1 MENLSENS
9 ISEIK
14 SELTDSVVK
23 FSQMPMGKI
32 RHIHFIGIGGSGM
45 SGIAEVMLNLG
56 YEISGSD
63 LSSGRVTEYLQK
75 CGIRITIGHKSSN
88 IENADVVV
96 KSTAIKD
103 DNPEVVEARQRRI
116 PVIPRAE
123 MLAEIMRFRYGIAVA
138 GTHGKTTT
146 TSLVASILAQADMD
160 PTFVIGGK
168 LNSAGTHARLGDSPY
183 LVAEADES
191 DASFLHL
198 QPMISIVTN
207 LEEDHMDT
215 YGGDFRK
222 LEDTFIEFLHQLP
235 FYGLAVLCFDDENVV
250 NIEERVSRRIVSYG
264 IENENVDIRA
274 YDLVQNELKT
284 SFQVKLKEEA
294 ESFSVTLNMPGRH
307 NVLNALAAIAVA
319 NELGISIAVIQEA
332 LLNFQGIGRRFQV
345 YGDLPCNDG
354 GKVMMVD
361 DYGHHPSELAVT
373 IDAIRNGWPTRRLVV
388 AFQPHRYTRTR
399 DLFDSFVHV
408 LNQVDQLLLLEV
420 YPAGEQVIPGADSR
434 SLCRS
439 IRNLGQLDPILVQNY
454 DDLPGLINNLLR
466 DDDILLTMGAG
477 TIGGLATTLHQA
489 LLELNQV
496 DG

>member
-1 MENLSENS
+1 MQKTSDKKIVEQQA
-9 ISEIK
+9 
-14 SELTDSVVK
+14 DSVLK
-23 FSQMPMGKI
+23 FSKMPMGKI

-63 LSSGRVTEYLQK
+63 LSAGRVTEYLQK

-88 IENADVVV
+88 IEQADVVV

-103 DNPEVVEARQRRI
+103 DNPEVVEARKRRI

-235 FYGLAVLCFDDENVV
+235 FYGLAVLCIDDENIV
-250 NIEERVSRRIVSYG
+250 NIEERVSRRISSYG
-264 IENENVDIRA
+264 IENNKADIQA
-274 YDLVQNELKT
+274 FELQQNELKT
-284 SFQVKLKEEA
+284 SFKVKLKGEA
-294 ESFSVTLNMPGRH
+294 ETFPVTLNMPGRH

-319 NELGISIAVIQEA
+319 NELGISVNVIQEA
-332 LLNFQGIGRRFQV
+332 LQKFQGIGRRFQV
-345 YGDLPCNDG
+345 YGELPCTNH
-354 GKVMMVD
+354 GKVLMVD

-373 IDAIRNGWPTRRLVV
+373 IEAIREGWGERRLVV
-388 AFQPHRYTRTR
+388 LFQPHRYSRTR
-399 DLFDSFVHV
+399 DLYEDFVHV
-408 LNQVDQLLLLEV
+408 LNRVDQLLLLEV
-420 YPAGEQVIPGADSR
+420 YPAGESPIPGADSR

-439 IRNLGQLDPILVQNY
+439 IRNLGQLDPVMVQ
-454 DDLPGLINNLLR
+454 DIDELPELLKNLLR
-466 DDDILLTMGAG
+466 DGDILLTMGAG
-477 TIGGLATTLHQA
+477 TIGSLAASLPQTM
-489 LLELNQV
+489 E
-496 DG
+496 DIKR

>member
-1 MENLSENS
+1 MEKSLDSTIDKNEYERKNS
-9 ISEIK
+9 I
-14 SELTDSVVK
+14 LK
-23 FSQMPMGKI
+23 FSKMPMGKI

-63 LSSGRVTEYLQK
+63 LVAGRVTEYLKQS
-75 CGIRITIGHKSSN
+75 GIRITIGHKSSN
-88 IENADVVV
+88 IQNADVVV

-103 DNPEVVEARQRRI
+103 DNPEVVEAKQRRI

-146 TSLVASILAQADMD
+146 TSLVASVLGQAEMD

-235 FYGLAVLCFDDENVV
+235 FYGLAIMCIDDENII
-250 NIEERVSRRIVSYG
+250 NLEERVSRRIVSYG
-264 IENENVDIRA
+264 IENKEADIQA
-274 YDLVQNELKT
+274 FNLVQNELVT
-284 SFQVKLKEEA
+284 SFSVKIKA
-294 ESFSVTLNMPGRH
+294 HPKSFDVTLNMPGRH

-319 NELGISIAVIQEA
+319 KELEISEQVIQEA
-332 LLNFQGIGRRFQV
+332 LQNFQGIGRRFQV
-345 YGDLPCNDG
+345 YGEIACAAGQVL
-354 GKVMMVD
+354 MVD

-373 IDAIRNGWPTRRLVV
+373 IEAIRNGWQDRRLVV
-388 AFQPHRYTRTR
+388 VFQPHRYTRTR
-399 DLFDSFVHV
+399 DLYENFVHV
-408 LNQVDQLLLLEV
+408 LNQVDQLFLLEV
-420 YPAGEQVIPGADSR
+420 YPAGEQAIPGADSR

-439 IRNLGQLDPILVQNY
+439 IRNLGHIDPVLVQNY
-454 DDLPGLINNLLR
+454 DDLPELMNNQLR
-466 DDDILLTMGAG
+466 DGDILLTMGAG
-477 TIGGLATTLHQA
+477 TIGGLAASLPQA
-489 LLELNQV
+489 IETINKEN
-496 DG
+496 D